1 MDKPAENVDE
11 TDIKKIAG
19 IIKCIEN
26 QRNGKRNKT
35 IFLILLCFGM
45 ERRKICAL
53 TWNDIDKKCE
63 KIKMGKHEMVMP
75 HILQQSF
82 KELKQEKNDDATYV
96 FGNSRTNWQNRY
108 RKVELMGFW
117 NLSKILIHKM
127 SSIKNFRRGIYEN
140 GFLDFYLKKIRYR
153 MC

>member
-1 MDKPAENVDE
+1 
-11 TDIKKIAG
+11 
-19 IIKCIEN
+19 
-26 QRNGKRNKT
+26 
-35 IFLILLCFGM
+35 M

-82 KELKQEKNDDATYV
+82 KELKQEKMMMQHMSLAIPEQI
-96 FGNSRTNWQNRY
+96 GKNRY

-127 SSIKNFRRGIYEN
+127 SSIKIFAGEYTKMA
-140 GFLDFYLKKIRYR
+140 F
-153 MC
+153 